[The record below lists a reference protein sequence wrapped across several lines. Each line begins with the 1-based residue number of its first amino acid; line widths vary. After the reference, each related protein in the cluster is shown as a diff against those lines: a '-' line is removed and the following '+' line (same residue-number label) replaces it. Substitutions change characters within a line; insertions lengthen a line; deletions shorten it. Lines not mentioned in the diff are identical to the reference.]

1 MELRVNGPIEN
12 VNEMCVHGYLS
23 HVCPTG
29 CSMEEMGRQSLL
41 AMKRR

>member
-12 VNEMCVHGYLS
+12 VNEMCVHGYLY
-23 HVCPTG
+23 VCPTG